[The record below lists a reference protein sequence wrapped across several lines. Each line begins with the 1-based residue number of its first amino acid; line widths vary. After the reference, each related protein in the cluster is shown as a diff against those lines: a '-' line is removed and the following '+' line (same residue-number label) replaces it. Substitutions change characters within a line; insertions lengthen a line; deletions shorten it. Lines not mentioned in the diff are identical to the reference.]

1 MKKLFF
7 ITIILGFS
15 CGIRNDNSTLLSKIF
30 YSLHKDFPKVV
41 NNPNEFRVQIIY
53 TQIDRNSDQIPAFTS
68 HKFNIES
75 EKYFYP
81 ASTVKFPAAVLALEK
96 INRYKSLGVTKDSK
110 LIISSD
116 RDWAKSV
123 NNDTSSVTG
132 NASIAQYIKKI
143 FVVSDNDAFNRIY
156 DFLGHDYLNER
167 MWAIGYP
174 DIRFRHRLS
183 IRLSPEENKYTNSFD
198 FFSDNGTRLL
208 KQPSNY
214 SSINLSLNST
224 ENFIGD
230 AYLLD
235 GEKINGEM
243 NFSQKNFFKL
253 IDQHQFLIK
262 VMFPDILKDQPKLLL
277 DDDDYD
283 FLYEWMSKLPKESEY
298 PYYSDYDQYPDGL
311 YKFFMF
317 GDNKDHISPYIK
329 IFNKVGMAYGFLTD
343 NAYIIDISN
352 GIEFF
357 LSAVIY
363 VNSNGVLNDDNY
375 EYEDLGLP
383 FLSALGQ
390 KIYQYEFSRKKQV
403 HPKFPRFIK

>member
-253 IDQHQFLIK
+253 IDKHQFLIK

-283 FLYEWMSKLPKESEY
+283 FL
-298 PYYSDYDQYPDGL
+298 
-311 YKFFMF
+311 
-317 GDNKDHISPYIK
+317 
-329 IFNKVGMAYGFLTD
+329 
-343 NAYIIDISN
+343 
-352 GIEFF
+352 
-357 LSAVIY
+357 
-363 VNSNGVLNDDNY
+363 
-375 EYEDLGLP
+375 
-383 FLSALGQ
+383 
-390 KIYQYEFSRKKQV
+390 
-403 HPKFPRFIK
+403 

>member
-1 MKKLFF
+1 M
-7 ITIILGFS
+7 GFS

-53 TQIDRNSDQIPAFTS
+53 TQIDRNSDQIPTFTS

-123 NNDTSSVTG
+123 NNDTSSITG

-183 IRLSPEENKYTNSFD
+183 IRLSPEENKYTNSSILDLYPLSYEIILESD
-198 FFSDNGTRLL
+198 FFSAF
-208 KQPSNY
+208 
-214 SSINLSLNST
+214 
-224 ENFIGD
+224 E
-230 AYLLD
+230 
-235 GEKINGEM
+235 
-243 NFSQKNFFKL
+243 
-253 IDQHQFLIK
+253 
-262 VMFPDILKDQPKLLL
+262 
-277 DDDDYD
+277 
-283 FLYEWMSKLPKESEY
+283 
-298 PYYSDYDQYPDGL
+298 
-311 YKFFMF
+311 
-317 GDNKDHISPYIK
+317 
-329 IFNKVGMAYGFLTD
+329 
-343 NAYIIDISN
+343 
-352 GIEFF
+352 
-357 LSAVIY
+357 
-363 VNSNGVLNDDNY
+363 
-375 EYEDLGLP
+375 
-383 FLSALGQ
+383 
-390 KIYQYEFSRKKQV
+390 
-403 HPKFPRFIK
+403 